1 MGKYRKNGLIVP
13 RFSPDLQIDG
23 RQTKPGGHI
32 FVVCKTQN
40 CDPGIQKKA
49 EKDACLTR
57 RSFSATRLPDD
68 REAAQ

>member
-13 RFSPDLQIDG
+13 RFSPDLQIDW
-23 RQTKPGGHI
+23 RQTKPVHI

-57 RSFSATRLPDD
+57 RSFPATRLPDN